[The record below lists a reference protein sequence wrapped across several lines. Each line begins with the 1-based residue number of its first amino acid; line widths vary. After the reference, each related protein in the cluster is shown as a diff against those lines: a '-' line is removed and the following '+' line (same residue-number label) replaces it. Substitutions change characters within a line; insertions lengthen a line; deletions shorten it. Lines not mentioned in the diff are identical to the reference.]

1 MQKDTSSETK
11 EETKYKVQ
19 YVPITLAGIIT
30 AGIEAIVGY
39 IVLWFFE
46 PIWKK
51 IAKKIRKDEDESSK
65 TD

>member
-11 EETKYKVQ
+11 EETKYKIQ

-51 IAKKIRKDEDESSK
+51 IAKKIRKDEDEPSK